1 MKKLILIIAVLC
13 IYFTTYSQKPTL
25 KTIPADVDALTENV
39 TLFFD
44 VTGTS
49 LEGMTD
55 LYIWSW
61 CNDIKSGPTE
71 MKLCY
76 DGSAGD
82 WGNVSENAKLTYI
95 EGNTFKIQLPVTVTR
110 DEGEVTFS
118 TIADLFGFTENPGG
132 IKKFGFLIRD
142 KSGDKQASGDDFT
155 LAPLVFE
162 ESLFRTFPTSVSNTD
177 VVTIF
182 YNVNL
187 TTDYKMLSAKEIS
200 ATIMLIDDDNNVL
213 LSVENIPCAEERNN
227 EYSCTFLA
235 DKLGDFPTG
244 KSVDDVVE
252 LEAFFTGIIE
262 MNGIRDTVESGTFS
276 KSFSVFE

>member
-1 MKKLILIIAVLC
+1 MVLC
-13 IYFTTYSQKPTL
+13 ICFTTYSQKPTL

-39 TLFFD
+39 TLIFD

-76 DGSAGD
+76 NGNSAD
-82 WGNVSENAKLTYI
+82 WGNVSENAKLTYV

-110 DEGEVTFS
+110 DEGEGTFS

-182 YNVNL
+182 YNLNL
-187 TTDYKMLSAKEIS
+187 STDYKMLSAKEIS
-200 ATIMLIDDDNNVL
+200 ATIMLMDDDNNVL
-213 LSVENIPCAEERNN
+213 IRVDNIPCAEERNN
-227 EYSCTFLA
+227 EYSCTILA
-235 DKLGDFPTG
+235 EKLGDFPVG

-252 LEAFFTGIIE
+252 MEAFFTGIIE
-262 MNGIRDTVESGTFS
+262 TNGIRDTVESDAFS

>member
-1 MKKLILIIAVLC
+1 MKRILIIITILC
-13 IYFTTYSQKPTL
+13 VCFASYSQKPTL
-25 KTIPADVDALTENV
+25 KTVPADVDALTENV
-39 TLFFD
+39 ALLFD

-49 LEGMTD
+49 LEGLTD

-76 DGSAGD
+76 NGTSGD
-82 WGNVSENAKLTYI
+82 WGNVSENAKLTYV
-95 EGNTFKIQLPVTVTR
+95 EGNIFKIQLPKTVTR

-132 IKKFGFLIRD
+132 IKAFGFLIRN
-142 KSGDKQASGDDFT
+142 KSGDTQASGDEFKLT
-155 LAPLVFE
+155 PLVFE

-177 VVTIF
+177 VTTVF
-182 YNVNL
+182 YNRNL
-187 TTDYKMLSAKEIS
+187 STDYKMLSAKEIS
-200 ATIMLIDDDNNVL
+200 ATIILMDDSSNVL
-213 LSVENIPCAEERNN
+213 IKVDNIPCTEERDN

-235 DKLGDFPTG
+235 EKLGDFPSG
-244 KSVDDVVE
+244 KSIEDVVE
-252 LEAFFTGIIE
+252 LQVFFSGVIETDGIK
-262 MNGIRDTVESGTFS
+262 DTVESETFS